1 MKKWFSLR
9 RMVRFWLPGA
19 ALLQLGGC
27 LSDQQLAS
35 IITSVITT
43 GLATLLN
50 QFIAALFVGGAGT
63 T

>member
-1 MKKWFSLR
+1 MKPWFSLR

-27 LSDQQLAS
+27 LSDQQLTS
-35 IITSVITT
+35 IITSVVTT

-50 QFIAALFVGGAGT
+50 QVIVALFSGT
-63 T
+63 SGTA

>member
-1 MKKWFSLR
+1 MKEWFSAR

-27 LSDQQLAS
+27 LSDQQLTS
-35 IITSVITT
+35 IITSVVTT

-50 QFIAALFVGGAGT
+50 QFIVALFAGSTGAA
-63 T
+63 